1 MKDDYIKIRFTA
13 DEKKQ
18 IKETADN
25 SGLTISSYIRYL
37 IAKERK
43 ERERVGNEQESIFTY

>member
-13 DEKKQ
+13 TEKKQ
-18 IKETADN
+18 IKEMADN

-37 IAKERK
+37 VAKERK
-43 ERERVGNEQESIFTY
+43 GTCNRTPQNDEVRE

>member
-13 DEKKQ
+13 TEKKQ
-18 IKETADN
+18 IKEMADN

-37 IAKERK
+37 VAKERK
-43 ERERVGNEQESIFTY
+43 EMSKDGSV